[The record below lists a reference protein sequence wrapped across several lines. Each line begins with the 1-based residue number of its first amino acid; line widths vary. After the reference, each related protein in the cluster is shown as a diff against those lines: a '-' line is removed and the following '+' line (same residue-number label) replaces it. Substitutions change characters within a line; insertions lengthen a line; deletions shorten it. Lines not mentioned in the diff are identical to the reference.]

1 MKYTKGKM
9 WAAVIGAAANVA
21 AAAVVASQD
30 GKFTN
35 DEITG
40 IITVFVAGAGTAYA
54 VWKTRNN
61 LVERSGNAAD
71 QGE

>member
-9 WAAVIGAAANVA
+9 WAAVIGTIVNVA
-21 AAAVVASQD
+21 GAAVVASQD
-30 GKFTN
+30 GTFTN

-40 IITVFVAGAGTAYA
+40 IITVFTVGATTVYA

-61 LVERSGNAAD
+61 PIERTGNGTD
-71 QGE
+71 SDV